1 MEKIK
6 RLFLVI
12 VAGIIAL
19 STFLNVRNQ
28 YNTLKLAE
36 MKNEELKIKIEKAK
50 TLKQK
55 MIKQVEYATSSAFL
69 DQQRKELLGL
79 GTENDFWLEL
89 PENKGTTQ
97 FYSDINE
104 TKQTSNWQEWLRLF
118 TQ

>member
-6 RLFLVI
+6 SFFLII
-12 VAGIIAL
+12 VAVIIAL
-19 STFLNVRNQ
+19 STFLNVKNQ

-36 MKNEELKIKIEKAK
+36 IKNEELKIQIEKAK
-50 TLKQK
+50 ILKQK

-89 PENKGTTQ
+89 PENKGNTQ

-104 TKQTSNWQEWLRLF
+104 TKQVNNWQQWLGLF